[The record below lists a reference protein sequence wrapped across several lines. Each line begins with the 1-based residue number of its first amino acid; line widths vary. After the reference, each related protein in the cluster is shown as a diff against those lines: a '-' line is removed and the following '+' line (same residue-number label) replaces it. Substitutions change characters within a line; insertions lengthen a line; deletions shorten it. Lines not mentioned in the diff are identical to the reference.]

1 MKGSYFSSKD
11 FTGDRMSMEDLS
23 DEQIEGKI
31 VEILLLVYV
40 INKMLV
46 SPKLSRFLM
55 IFFILFIKRIQGL
68 V

>member
-11 FTGDRMSMEDLS
+11 FTGDRTNMEDLS
-23 DEQIEGKI
+23 DEQIEGKT

-55 IFFILFIKRIQGL
+55 IFLILFIKRIQSL